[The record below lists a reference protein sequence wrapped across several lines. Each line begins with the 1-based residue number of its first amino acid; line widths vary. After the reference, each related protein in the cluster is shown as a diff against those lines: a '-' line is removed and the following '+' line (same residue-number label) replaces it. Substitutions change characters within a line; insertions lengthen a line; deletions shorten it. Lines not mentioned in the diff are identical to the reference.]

1 MFCYWVWRLRG
12 RDGLVVGFTTTNAIS
27 LYHPVHDELY
37 SIQHYVIKFVSDMRQ
52 IGGFLRVLPFS
63 PPIKLTATIYRGN
76 WNIVESG
83 VKYHNPKPSNI
94 LHVSPVIY
102 YSRHVSLL
110 LKESLN
116 SDCHQFHQYQQTNN
130 LLLVLLNSLNTKK
143 PTIYGIGNQSR
154 GLGQAQQCGGVKPIN
169 GISPSRYMYVISLS
183 VIVFL
188 YFLATRIPWISN
200 ILICRTYI
208 NKNKYYLCTIVIHW
222 LYENIDIYK
231 ICCLF

>member
-1 MFCYWVWRLRG
+1 MFCYWVWRLGG
-12 RDGLVVGFTTTNAIS
+12 RDGLVVGFTTTNEIS
-27 LYHPVHDELY
+27 LYHPVHGELY
-37 SIQHYVIKFVSDMRQ
+37 SIQHYVIKFVSDLRQ
-52 IGGFLRVLPFS
+52 IGGFLRVLRFP

-83 VKYHNPKPSNI
+83 VKYHNPKPSDI

-116 SDCHQFHQYQQTNN
+116 SDCHQFRQYQQTN
-130 LLLVLLNSLNTKK
+130 SL
-143 PTIYGIGNQSR
+143 
-154 GLGQAQQCGGVKPIN
+154 GLGQAQQCGGVKPVN

-188 YFLATRIPWISN
+188 YFLATSIPWISN

-231 ICCLF
+231 ICCVF